1 MGHIVFGAALSGAPE
16 SKVLDIESPEH
27 LDPLRKATF
36 AFVRKASRDPA
47 KVTRADIDSLRP
59 FFKDAQIVELILA
72 VCRFD
77 TMNTL
82 AEAFG
87 TPLEKENVF
96 DPKNAKVPPAPEKAP
111 KAERPSEPAG
121 SSWRTRP

>member
-27 LDPLRKATF
+27 LDPRRKATF
-36 AFVRKASRDPA
+36 AFVRKVSRSPE
-47 KVTRADIDSLRP
+47 KVTRADVDSLRP
-59 FFKDAQIVELILA
+59 FFKDEQIVELILA

-96 DPKNAKVPPAPEKAP
+96 DPKNAKVPPAP
-111 KAERPSEPAG
+111 KAETPSEPAG